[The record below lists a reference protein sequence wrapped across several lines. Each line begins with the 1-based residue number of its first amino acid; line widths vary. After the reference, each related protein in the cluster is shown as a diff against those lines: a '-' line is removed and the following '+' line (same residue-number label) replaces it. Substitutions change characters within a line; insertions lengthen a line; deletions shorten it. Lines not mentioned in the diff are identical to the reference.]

1 MMHHH
6 HHDGTVSSDRHG
18 DWQSPV
24 ANLMCSGNLNQA
36 RLGGERMRR
45 DRWARY
51 SVIRERN
58 EKGQKIEAAALA
70 CGVIEVAHLES

>member
-1 MMHHH
+1 
-6 HHDGTVSSDRHG
+6 
-18 DWQSPV
+18 
-24 ANLMCSGNLNQA
+24 
-36 RLGGERMRR
+36 MRR